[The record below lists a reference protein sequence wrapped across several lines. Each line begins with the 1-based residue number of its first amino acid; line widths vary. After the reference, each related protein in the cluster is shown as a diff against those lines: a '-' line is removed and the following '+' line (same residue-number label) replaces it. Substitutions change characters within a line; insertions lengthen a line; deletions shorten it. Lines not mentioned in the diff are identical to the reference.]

1 MKINEIFK
9 IRSYNPSGDLKDYQ
23 YKYGNLETGWQKI
36 PGDNPFYR
44 ARVIPYS
51 SLPAF
56 IIAVKTDAK
65 RPLWKIVG
73 GLNVAE
79 MRIDNY
85 YQKNMYGVGAIGVD
99 PKYRGQGVAQ
109 HLYDGYLLPR
119 PEGLDGILMAGDSQ
133 SSGGRAMWA
142 NLKSRPDIEVTG
154 WVKIAKGESFGFNY
168 SDEQMINFFS
178 KVGGAYLGQTEYNWY
193 FEFPVEKLPN
203 KRELEIAVKGSGVK
217 VYGGKSSTG
226 LLARYIG

>member
-1 MKINEIFK
+1 MKIDEIYK
-9 IRSYNPSGDLKDYQ
+9 IRSYNPSDDLMGYQ
-23 YKYGNLETGWQKI
+23 YRYGNLETGWQKI

-44 ARVIPYS
+44 TMVISYN
-51 SLPAF
+51 ATKF
-56 IIAVKTDAK
+56 IIAVKTDTE
-65 RPLWKIVG
+65 RPKWKIVG
-73 GLNVAE
+73 GLNVAKWP
-79 MRIDNY
+79 IDNY
-85 YQKNMYGVGAIGVD
+85 YQKNMYRVGAIGVD

-109 HLYDGYLLPR
+109 HLYDGYLLPK

-168 SDEQMINFFS
+168 SEKQMINFFS
-178 KVGGAYLGQTEYNWY
+178 KVGGTYLGQSEFSWY

-203 KRELEIAVKGSGVK
+203 KRELEIAIKGSGIK
-217 VYGGKSSTG
+217 VYGGDSSG
-226 LLARYIG
+226 LMARYLG